1 MMKSNSSTK
10 AILNNSVGD
19 MDTPHVRFYQ
29 TIKFWMGLV
38 LTVVVFSSLVKL
50 GLWQKQ
56 RGNEKV
62 TLEQSLALR
71 TEQPPVAL
79 SSLDL
84 PLAHHGDHNYQRWI
98 AVPVSAHLT
107 PEPILFFLDNQT
119 FDGKVGYLVLQLMR
133 DIEKTQQSYL
143 VELGFVA
150 GGLDRQT
157 LPSLSALLEPMTFSG
172 RLYKKMDS
180 PLGSELYTER
190 FDSAST
196 QQYRIQHLNTAQI
209 SELVGA
215 ELSAWVVQPTDTL
228 TAYPHPWKPVS
239 MNSAKH
245 FGYSFQW
252 FTMAAVFAVVVL
264 IAFWRSCFQPKKNL
278 QPKRMLAS
286 KREKHTKSDE

>member
-1 MMKSNSSTK
+1 
-10 AILNNSVGD
+10 
-19 MDTPHVRFYQ
+19 
-29 TIKFWMGLV
+29 MGLV

-62 TLEQSLALR
+62 ALEQSLALR
-71 TEQPPVAL
+71 AEQPQVAL

-84 PLAHHGDHNYQRWI
+84 PLAHHSDHNYQRWI

-107 PEPILFFLDNQT
+107 PEPVLFFLDNQT
-119 FDGKVGYLVLQLMR
+119 LGGKVGYLVLQVMR
-133 DIEKTQQSYL
+133 DTEKANQRYL

-150 GGLDRQT
+150 GGLERQT
-157 LPSLSALLEPMTFSG
+157 LPNVFALLEPVTFSG

-180 PLGSELYTER
+180 PMGSELYTER
-190 FDSAST
+190 FDLEST
-196 QQYRIQHLNTAQI
+196 QQYRIQNLNTAQI
-209 SELVGA
+209 SELVGT

-252 FTMAAVFAVVVL
+252 FTMAAVFALVVS
-264 IAFWRSCFQPKKNL
+264 IAFWRTNL
-278 QPKRMLAS
+278 
-286 KREKHTKSDE
+286 